1 MTAVEFFKEIMNP
14 ESIITYGGLT
24 LLLCIIFAEN
34 GLAIGFFLP
43 GDSLVFI
50 SGLIC
55 STKPE
60 LLDIH
65 IFWLLIFMVLAA
77 VAGSTAGYYFGYK
90 IGPPIFNKEDSVLFN
105 KKYVEMTRNFYE
117 KHGGKTLILGRF
129 LPIIR
134 TFAPI
139 LAGVI
144 RVDFKNFF
152 FFNVIG
158 AALWVTPLILA
169 GFYLGQ
175 EVPQIKEYLVYI
187 ILGFIITTS
196 LILTRTYLREKRK
209 LNQGAKDQIQ

>member
-1 MTAVEFFKEIMNP
+1 MTVLEFFKEMMNP
-14 ESIITYGGLT
+14 ESIIMYGGLS
-24 LLLCIIFAEN
+24 LLLFIVFAEN

-55 STKPE
+55 STQPH
-60 LLDIH
+60 LLDIS
-65 IFWLLIFMVLAA
+65 IFWLCTSMILAA
-77 VAGSTAGYYFGYK
+77 IAGSTAGYYFGYK
-90 IGPPIFNKEDSVLFN
+90 IGPPIFNRKNSVLFN
-105 KKYVEMTRNFYE
+105 QKYIEMTRSFYD

-152 FFNVIG
+152 IYNVLG
-158 AALWVTPLILA
+158 AALWVTPLSLA
-169 GFYLGQ
+169 GYYLGLK
-175 EVPQIKEYLVYI
+175 VPQIKEYLGYI
-187 ILGFIITTS
+187 ILGFILVTTV
-196 LILTRTYLREKRK
+196 ILTRTYIREKKK
-209 LNQGAKDQIQ
+209 LKQNL

>member
-1 MTAVEFFKEIMNP
+1 MTVIEFLKDLMNP
-14 ESIITYGGLT
+14 ESIIHFGGLT
-24 LLLCIIFAEN
+24 LLLAIVFAEN

-43 GDSLVFI
+43 GDSLIFI
-50 SGLIC
+50 SGLVC
-55 STKPE
+55 STQPD

-65 IFWLLIFMVLAA
+65 IFWLLTSMVLAA
-77 VAGSTAGYYFGYK
+77 IAGSTAGYYFGYK
-90 IGPPIFNKEDSVLFN
+90 IGPPIFNKQESVLFN
-105 KKYVEMTRNFYE
+105 KKYIEMTRSFYE

-158 AALWVTPLILA
+158 AILWVTPLSLA
-169 GFYLGQ
+169 GYFLGNQ
-175 EVPQIKEYLVYI
+175 FPGIKEFLGYI
-187 ILGFIITTS
+187 IGGFVVITS
-196 LILTRTYLREKRK
+196 IILTRTYIKEKRK
-209 LNQGAKDQIQ
+209 LSKPE

>member
-1 MTAVEFFKEIMNP
+1 MTIIEFFKEIMNP
-14 ESIITYGGLT
+14 ESIIMFGGLT
-24 LLLCIIFAEN
+24 LLLFIVFAEN

-55 STKPE
+55 STQPQ

-65 IFWLLIFMVLAA
+65 IFWLVTLMIVAA
-77 VAGSTAGYYFGYK
+77 FAGSSAGYYFGYK
-90 IGPPIFNKEDSVLFN
+90 IGPPIFNREDSVLFN
-105 KKYVEMTRNFYE
+105 KKYIAMTRSFYE

-144 RVDFKNFF
+144 RVDLKNFLF
-152 FFNVIG
+152 YNALG
-158 AALWVTPLILA
+158 AILWVTPLSLA
-169 GFYLGQ
+169 GYYLGK
-175 EVPQIKEYLVYI
+175 EVPQIKEYLGWI
-187 ILGFIITTS
+187 ILAFIISTS
-196 LILTRTYLREKRK
+196 IILTRTYIKEKKK
-209 LNQGAKDQIQ
+209 LKNNT